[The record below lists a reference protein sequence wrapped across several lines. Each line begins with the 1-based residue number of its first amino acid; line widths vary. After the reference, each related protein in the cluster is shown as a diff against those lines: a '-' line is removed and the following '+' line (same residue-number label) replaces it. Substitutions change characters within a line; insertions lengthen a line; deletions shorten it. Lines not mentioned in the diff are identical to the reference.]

1 MINSL
6 KKDIA
11 KLSALA
17 DGWSG
22 EINPLERELFLDLL
36 RRMYEQVRFGEAKS
50 TPEVPAVAAA
60 VAATIAA
67 EECGDEEPEI
77 EIELIMDE
85 DEDSEPECE
94 PEVCP
99 APAVEEPA
107 EEQVAQT
114 TEAPVQETVVEEAIE
129 PQSEPEVEISAPAFT
144 PEQTPAPE
152 VEPVARPELH
162 ARPKI
167 SREVINTLYGD
178 GAIPRV
184 SEQPQA
190 APVVATQ
197 SVVSQPKATP
207 APQVATEPVVADVVQ
222 PKTVLGD
229 VINTG
234 AVRLGDSLQTD
245 TMDVATKIA
254 AGGVKSLRDAM
265 GLNDKFLIMRDL
277 FADDPMRFDVVIDEL
292 DEQPSFDDAMI
303 YISGFSWNAS
313 SEGAKLLMNLLK
325 LKFA

>member
-36 RRMYEQVRFGEAKS
+36 RRMYEQVRFGEAKC

-67 EECGDEEPEI
+67 EECCDDEPEI

-99 APAVEEPA
+99 APTEEAEPT
-107 EEQVAQT
+107 EEQVAET
-114 TEAPVQETVVEEAIE
+114 PEAPVQETVVEAVVEPE
-129 PQSEPEVEISAPAFT
+129 PQPEVEISAPVFA

-178 GAIPRV
+178 SAIPRV

-190 APVVATQ
+190 APAVAIQ
-197 SVVSQPKATP
+197 SVSQPKATP

-245 TMDVATKIA
+245 TMHLATKIA

-303 YISGFSWNAS
+303 YISGVLWNAS

>member
-36 RRMYEQVRFGEAKS
+36 RRMYEQVRFGEAKC
-50 TPEVPAVAAA
+50 TPEVPAVSAA

-67 EECGDEEPEI
+67 EECCDDEPEI

-85 DEDSEPECE
+85 DEDSEPDCE

-178 GAIPRV
+178 SAIPRV
-184 SEQPQA
+184 GEQPQA
-190 APVVATQ
+190 TPAVAPQVVA
-197 SVVSQPKATP
+197 QPKATP